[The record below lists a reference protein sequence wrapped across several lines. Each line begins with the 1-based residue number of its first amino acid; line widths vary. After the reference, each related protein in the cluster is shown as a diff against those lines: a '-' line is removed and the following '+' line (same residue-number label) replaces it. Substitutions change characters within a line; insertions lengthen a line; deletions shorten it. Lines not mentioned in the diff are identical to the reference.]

1 MFIITF
7 DLAFDPRISGQSF
20 GILMR
25 LSQTGDFLCMGAA
38 N

>member
-1 MFIITF
+1 MFIIT
-7 DLAFDPRISGQSF
+7 FDPRISGQSF
-20 GILMR
+20 GLLMR